1 MGYDISGVKNKERQ
15 REKLSADCGWKPAWE
30 QTDKNKAAI
39 NILKGKDEVESLDF
53 SNVLAEGK
61 YNTLSSKAEA
71 YLSYKADSDVNAA
84 GAKEVSLATSA
95 DNAKDGNFVNSVIT
109 DEDVWEGTIKFEKY
123 EDGVYKVVKVDKDGN
138 RVVMGYAD
146 EKSKQN
152 FYHGAAQEVKNSVKD
167 GSGVDKSGNNS
178 SKSTNTNISD
188 GDSDSNEVSKDN
200 KSTKKKGIDD
210 TEVSG
215 NGTTTSGG
223 NNNNNS
229 NLSGSDN
236 SSNNSSV
243 AAQKSAKEL
252 SAEIA
257 AARENLSK
265 AAKISDKITVS
276 EKKLGTLLEK
286 MQTENLSTDDLK
298 EVKKYYKDIY
308 KSYKNTLK
316 QREDDLKNGDLSKE
330 EKKVCKNDIKILE
343 EACSFFKS
351 KYYTV
356 EYDNDMKNQEA
367 VNYNSNIEIDNDA
380 LEKSMEK
387 VSLPSGV
394 HYQYDYKKYCE
405 LVGKDKAVS
414 PLDFYKAVKKKEGEC
429 SNIPETYLGDTGNT
443 DLLKRISDTDK
454 SLSTISKANGNDSS
468 ISVYS
473 NLYNY
478 YYYTQG
484 AEAAEK
490 YAIKMK
496 EQFNSINGTAEAIEK
511 NNMLTYDLNSGKG
524 GKLMAQIH
532 ALFDKMTYGAGN
544 VGTGAV
550 NAIKAIAGGKDQEV
564 QTQKDF
570 EKEYF
575 SQLLNERGSDFA
587 FINKYGE
594 TLGEMAT
601 YSVLAALTGPL
612 TAAGGGAAAAGEA
625 ATTASSGGAI
635 ASVTNFASK
644 GINSKL
650 AMASFQGLT
659 TFGNL
664 YHSTRVEGND
674 HESSF
679 NYAAISGISSTAFE
693 YIMGGIIFFG
703 KKAGK
708 YVAEASG
715 LAEALKTS
723 GIKDGLSKVGPS
735 IVFGLG
741 KDSLREGIQEVA
753 ETLLDALVLRNIIL
767 DEKSSW
773 EDIGKNVLES
783 FISGGFISMITN
795 TSHVAGSIA
804 MGAAEV
810 HDARSSRIKG
820 DINVEGNNG
829 SRSRI
834 KELQSDYDG
843 KSREYDKKKA
853 EFDAYEKKLDEEGI
867 GYTDRY
873 LDKTY
878 NEKLDELQQAENE
891 LELSKKKLEDVKLE
905 EQNNIQKKGNSD
917 ADLDNN
923 TEKHKHD
930 GEGIGI
936 SLNGKHDK
944 KRLSGVVNTLKSKLG
959 SLKGIETLKK
969 IKSTFDVSNTKE
981 KIKELQRDYENKKA
995 RFEEHENE
1003 LEEKGMGY
1011 SDRYVDE
1018 EYIKRFDELQLAK
1031 KKLELSKKKLKDV
1044 ELEEQKKIQKKDNSD
1059 IDLNSKKHNKKKLSG
1074 VINTLKSKLGSLK
1087 GIETLKKIKSAFD
1100 NSNSIEKIKELQ
1112 SDYDG
1117 KSRKYDKK
1125 KADELQQAK
1134 NELELSKKKLED
1146 VELEEQNNIQKKDN
1160 SDAKQSES
1168 VSSLRSLQRI
1178 SYEEIKDMNS
1188 NQIRKK
1194 FLKDVPILSDS
1205 ALVKKFAN
1213 IFAKKGRI
1221 DYKDLVYT
1229 ENKKPPTKEAIA
1241 AYDDYFSSPEI
1252 RQKLTQYDQDQGGY
1266 LRHYYTKEYPG
1277 FDKGINNRF
1286 YLNLEGNDVLKFNK
1300 LFVEECLSENLP
1312 FYFKSGVYSK
1322 KYFDTHKEIC
1332 SPKLLK
1338 RSDSVIIYCMKEDCG
1353 DMFRIIK
1360 KIQNE
1365 NPDISFLEPPLATG
1379 KVDVGIG
1386 YGFEMKYTSYNDRK
1400 AEEISGVLERVSK
1413 AFKEKYGNS
1422 NLETINEHFDDYLK
1436 MVNKKANELNCNSYL
1451 SEDDKELLSLSAA
1464 GDKSSVVGDKSNA
1477 VADIIAN
1484 KLVMQKI
1491 KLNNGKRFSSPS
1503 ELLDYVCRSMGDVG
1517 AERLYELYGKVTKKG
1532 KLDYDDWMFI
1542 TDKNNSREAVMS
1554 LYASSP
1560 TLNHFCNYIGTFLEN
1575 YSSNT
1580 SNKKF
1585 IDNRNYNIGETE
1597 RFFEKYRASDGTIG
1611 VDQGVIKGLVVYADS
1626 KGNEYS
1632 YQQVLAMCAAARK
1645 QGKPLPHFKTRI
1657 GNTEYFY
1664 LKNKL
1669 ESLGFN
1675 YIDSQ
1680 VILDSIDVGFGACTD
1695 AATGDAI
1702 LNKFKSNP
1710 ELFQKTFG
1718 YSMYKKDKGK
1728 LKLNSSELLL
1738 DLYLFANDK
1747 KNGGNLFY
1755 TSADGKKNIDPMYIS
1770 YNVDSLGRDIL
1781 DGKKKRNF
1789 FGSYLAADEMTNNF
1803 LKSKSSKFEYYG
1815 DYIFRNLQETN
1826 RKSLNSLE
1834 LDNVIKKVDSAI
1846 NKGKSVTIGVCSDEK
1861 NPVKFIPLDKN
1872 RAIVKASKTEWG
1884 EGAGHEVCI
1893 IGKNKDGFIVS
1904 SWGGKYLIS
1913 FDDLSHGRIDIHSSD
1928 IKLI

>member
-1 MGYDISGVKNKERQ
+1 MGYDISGVKNAEHTKS
-15 REKLSADCGWKPAWE
+15 KSSGVSVDSSYWDNLKK
-30 QTDKNKAAI
+30 TDKSSRARI
-39 NILKGKDEVESLDF
+39 ISEGKDEVESFDVSYDF
-53 SNVLAEGK
+53 GEDK
-61 YNTLSSKAEA
+61 YDTLSSKGEA

-152 FYHGAAQEVKNSVKD
+152 FYHGAAQEVKNSGKD
-167 GSGVDKSGNNS
+167 GSGVDKSGSNS

-257 AARENLSK
+257 AARESLSK
-265 AAKISDKITVS
+265 DAKISDKITVS

-343 EACSFFKS
+343 EACNFFKS

-414 PLDFYKAVKKKEGEC
+414 PLDFYKAVKKKGGEC
-429 SNIPETYLGDTGNT
+429 SNIPETYWGDTGIT

-496 EQFNSINGTAEAIEK
+496 EQFNSINGTAEALEK
-511 NNMLTYDLNSGKG
+511 NNMLTDDLNSGKG
-524 GKLMAQIH
+524 GKLAAQIH

-570 EKEYF
+570 EKETF
-575 SQLLNERGSDFA
+575 SQLLNERGSDFT

-625 ATTASSGGAI
+625 ATTASSSGAI

-650 AMASFQGLT
+650 AMSSFQGLT

-674 HESSF
+674 HESSL
-679 NYAAISGISSTAFE
+679 NYAAISGISSTALE
-693 YIMGGIIFFG
+693 YLIGGIEIFGKNAGEATLKASGFATEAANSGIKNALVKVGSSVGFNLGKETLQEGLQEGAETALDTLGLRKKFLDEESSWEDVKANIKEAIISGGIISLIMNTSR
-703 KKAGK
+703 AT
-708 YVAEASG
+708 SN
-715 LAEALKTS
+715 LALGAVETHDTRSSRVRSDTNVESSSSREKIKELKS
-723 GIKDGLSKVGPS
+723 
-735 IVFGLG
+735 
-741 KDSLREGIQEVA
+741 
-753 ETLLDALVLRNIIL
+753 NY
-767 DEKSSW
+767 DEKSSDY
-773 EDIGKNVLES
+773 ERK
-783 FISGGFISMITN
+783 
-795 TSHVAGSIA
+795 
-804 MGAAEV
+804 
-810 HDARSSRIKG
+810 K
-820 DINVEGNNG
+820 
-829 SRSRI
+829 
-834 KELQSDYDG
+834 SD
-843 KSREYDKKKA
+843 
-853 EFDAYEKKLDEEGI
+853 FDAYEKKLDEEEI
-867 GYTDRY
+867 SYTDRY

-917 ADLDNN
+917 A
-923 TEKHKHD
+923 
-930 GEGIGI
+930 
-936 SLNGKHDK
+936 
-944 KRLSGVVNTLKSKLG
+944 
-959 SLKGIETLKK
+959 
-969 IKSTFDVSNTKE
+969 
-981 KIKELQRDYENKKA
+981 
-995 RFEEHENE
+995 
-1003 LEEKGMGY
+1003 
-1011 SDRYVDE
+1011 
-1018 EYIKRFDELQLAK
+1018 
-1031 KKLELSKKKLKDV
+1031 
-1044 ELEEQKKIQKKDNSD
+1044 
-1059 IDLNSKKHNKKKLSG
+1059 
-1074 VINTLKSKLGSLK
+1074 
-1087 GIETLKKIKSAFD
+1087 
-1100 NSNSIEKIKELQ
+1100 
-1112 SDYDG
+1112 
-1117 KSRKYDKK
+1117 
-1125 KADELQQAK
+1125 
-1134 NELELSKKKLED
+1134 
-1146 VELEEQNNIQKKDN
+1146 
-1160 SDAKQSES
+1160 KQSES

-1205 ALVKKFAN
+1205 TLVKKFAN

-1252 RQKLTQYDQDQGGY
+1252 RQKLVQQDQGKY

-1332 SPKLLK
+1332 SSKLLK

-1386 YGFEMKYTSYNDRK
+1386 YGFERKYTSYNDRK
-1400 AEEISGVLERVSK
+1400 AVEISGVLERVSK

-1451 SEDDKELLSLSAA
+1451 SEDDKELLSLSAV

-1517 AERLYELYGKVTKKG
+1517 AERLYELYEKTTKKG
-1532 KLDYDDWMFI
+1532 KLDYDDLMFI
-1542 TDKNNSREAVMS
+1542 TDKNDSREAVKL
-1554 LYASSP
+1554 LYNSSP

-1575 YSSNT
+1575 YSGNT

-1585 IDNRNYNIGETE
+1585 IETGKYDIGEAE
-1597 RFFEKYRASDGTIG
+1597 RFFENYRSSDGSFG
-1611 VDQGVIKGLVVYADS
+1611 VDQGIIYNLCSYEGPDGKMYHYREVKEICNKARENGRTLPIFKKY
-1626 KGNEYS
+1626 GND
-1632 YQQVLAMCAAARK
+1632 
-1645 QGKPLPHFKTRI
+1645 
-1657 GNTEYFY
+1657 EYFS

-1669 ESLGFN
+1669 KKLGFN
-1675 YIDSQ
+1675 DSDASI
-1680 VILDSIDVGFGACTD
+1680 VLSSIDDFGACSY
-1695 AATGDAI
+1695 AAICNTI
-1702 LNKFKSNP
+1702 FNKFRKRP
-1710 ELFQKTFG
+1710 DLFEEAFG
-1718 YSMYKKDKGK
+1718 YSMYRKDNGK

-1747 KNGGNLFY
+1747 RNGGKFFY
-1755 TSADGKKNIDPMYIS
+1755 TNANGGKNIDSIYKANVIDSVGRSILNGKEQFFFIS
-1770 YNVDSLGRDIL
+1770 DN
-1781 DGKKKRNF
+1781 NNN
-1789 FGSYLAADEMTNNF
+1789 DEMINNF
-1803 LKSKSSKFEYYG
+1803 LKSKSSKLEYYG
-1815 DYIFRNLQETN
+1815 NYIFRNAFCSN
-1826 RKSLNSLE
+1826 RKPLNDIE
-1834 LDNVIKKVDSAI
+1834 VHYVIQTIKNEIKRGKALGLYVAHDENFPVTFSAM
-1846 NKGKSVTIGVCSDEK
+1846 
-1861 NPVKFIPLDKN
+1861 DKN
-1872 RAIVKASKTEWG
+1872 VSDVSTANWN
-1884 EGAGHEVCI
+1884 EGGAHDVGI
-1893 IGKNKDGFIVS
+1893 IGINKDGLIVS
-1904 SWGGKYLIS
+1904 SWGNKYLIS
-1913 FDDLSHGRIDIHSSD
+1913 FSDLANGRINIHSCD
-1928 IKLI
+1928 IKLV

>member
-1 MGYDISGVKNKERQ
+1 MGKYDISGVKND
-15 REKLSADCGWKPAWE
+15 KLAKSKSSGISADSSYWDNLKK
-30 QTDKNKAAI
+30 TDKSSRSRI
-39 NILKGKDEVESLDF
+39 ISEGKDEVENFDF
-53 SNVLAEGK
+53 SYDFGK
-61 YNTLSSKAEA
+61 DEYDTLSSKGEA

-146 EKSKQN
+146 EASKQN
-152 FYHGAAQEVKNSVKD
+152 FYRGAAQEVKNSAKD

-257 AARENLSK
+257 AAREGLSK
-265 AAKISDKITVS
+265 DAKISDKITVS

-496 EQFNSINGTAEAIEK
+496 EQFNSINGTAEALEK
-511 NNMLTYDLNSGKG
+511 NNMLTDDLNSGKG
-524 GKLMAQIH
+524 GKLAAQIH
-532 ALFDKMTYGAGN
+532 ALFYKMTYGAGN

-570 EKEYF
+570 EKETF
-575 SQLLNERGSDFA
+575 SQLLNERGSDFT

-625 ATTASSGGAI
+625 ATTASGGGAI

-650 AMASFQGLT
+650 AMSSFQGLT

-674 HESSF
+674 HESSL
-679 NYAAISGISSTAFE
+679 NYAAISGISSTALE
-693 YIMGGIIFFG
+693 YLIGGIEIFGKNAGEATLKASGFATEAANSGIKNALVKVGSSVGFNLGKETLQEGLQEGAETALDTLVLRKKFLDEESSWEDVKANIKEAIISGGIISLIMNTSR
-703 KKAGK
+703 AT
-708 YVAEASG
+708 SN
-715 LAEALKTS
+715 LALGAVETHDTRSSRVRSDTNVESSSSREKIRE
-723 GIKDGLSKVGPS
+723 IKS
-735 IVFGLG
+735 
-741 KDSLREGIQEVA
+741 
-753 ETLLDALVLRNIIL
+753 NY
-767 DEKSSW
+767 DEKSSDY
-773 EDIGKNVLES
+773 ERK
-783 FISGGFISMITN
+783 
-795 TSHVAGSIA
+795 
-804 MGAAEV
+804 
-810 HDARSSRIKG
+810 K
-820 DINVEGNNG
+820 
-829 SRSRI
+829 
-834 KELQSDYDG
+834 SD
-843 KSREYDKKKA
+843 
-853 EFDAYEKKLDEEGI
+853 FDAYEKKLDEEEVS
-867 GYTDRY
+867 YTDRY

-891 LELSKKKLEDVKLE
+891 LELSKKKLEDVEME
-905 EQNNIQKKGNSD
+905 EQNNIQKKDNSD

-995 RFEEHENE
+995 RFEERENE

-1031 KKLELSKKKLKDV
+1031 K
-1044 ELEEQKKIQKKDNSD
+1044 
-1059 IDLNSKKHNKKKLSG
+1059 
-1074 VINTLKSKLGSLK
+1074 
-1087 GIETLKKIKSAFD
+1087 
-1100 NSNSIEKIKELQ
+1100 
-1112 SDYDG
+1112 
-1117 KSRKYDKK
+1117 
-1125 KADELQQAK
+1125 
-1134 NELELSKKKLED
+1134 ELELSKKKLED
-1146 VELEEQNNIQKKDN
+1146 LELEEQNNIQKKGN

-1205 ALVKKFAN
+1205 TLVKKFAN

-1252 RQKLTQYDQDQGGY
+1252 RQKLVQQDQGKY

-1332 SPKLLK
+1332 SSKLLK

-1386 YGFEMKYTSYNDRK
+1386 YGFERKYTSYNDRK
-1400 AEEISGVLERVSK
+1400 AVEISGVLERVSK

-1451 SEDDKELLSLSAA
+1451 SEDDKELLSLSAV

-1517 AERLYELYGKVTKKG
+1517 AERLYELYEKATKKG
-1532 KLDYDDWMFI
+1532 KLDYDDLMFI
-1542 TDKNNSREAVMS
+1542 TDKNDSREAVKL
-1554 LYASSP
+1554 LYNSSP

-1575 YSSNT
+1575 YSGNT

-1585 IDNRNYNIGETE
+1585 IETGKYDIGEAE
-1597 RFFEKYRASDGTIG
+1597 RFFENYRSSDGSFG
-1611 VDQGVIKGLVVYADS
+1611 VDQGIIYNLCSYEGPDGKMYHYREVKEICNKARENGRTLPIFKKY
-1626 KGNEYS
+1626 GND
-1632 YQQVLAMCAAARK
+1632 
-1645 QGKPLPHFKTRI
+1645 
-1657 GNTEYFY
+1657 EYFS

-1669 ESLGFN
+1669 KKLGFN
-1675 YIDSQ
+1675 DRDASIVLS
-1680 VILDSIDVGFGACTD
+1680 SIDDFGACSY
-1695 AATGDAI
+1695 AAICNTI
-1702 LNKFKSNP
+1702 FNKFRNRP
-1710 ELFQKTFG
+1710 DLFEETFG
-1718 YSMYKKDKGK
+1718 YSMYRKDNGK

-1747 KNGGNLFY
+1747 RNGGKFFY
-1755 TSADGKKNIDPMYIS
+1755 TNANGGKNIDSIYKANVIDSVGRSILNGKEQFFFIS
-1770 YNVDSLGRDIL
+1770 D
-1781 DGKKKRNF
+1781 NF
-1789 FGSYLAADEMTNNF
+1789 NNDEMINNF
-1803 LKSKSSKFEYYG
+1803 LKSKSSKLEYYG
-1815 DYIFRNLQETN
+1815 NYIFRNAFCSN
-1826 RKSLNSLE
+1826 RKPLNDIE
-1834 LDNVIKKVDSAI
+1834 LHYVIQTIKNEIKR
-1846 NKGKSVTIGVCSDEK
+1846 GKALGLYVAHDENFPVT
-1861 NPVKFIPLDKN
+1861 FRAMDKN
-1872 RAIVKASKTEWG
+1872 VSDVSTANWN
-1884 EGAGHEVCI
+1884 EGGAHDVGI
-1893 IGKNKDGFIVS
+1893 IGINKDGLIVS
-1904 SWGGKYLIS
+1904 SWGNKYLIS
-1913 FDDLSHGRIDIHSSD
+1913 FSDLANGRINIHSCD
-1928 IKLI
+1928 IKLV

>member
-1 MGYDISGVKNKERQ
+1 MGYDISGVKNAEHTKS
-15 REKLSADCGWKPAWE
+15 KSSGVSVDSSYWDNLKK
-30 QTDKNKAAI
+30 TDKSSRARI
-39 NILKGKDEVESLDF
+39 ISEGKDEVESFDVSYDF
-53 SNVLAEGK
+53 GEDK
-61 YNTLSSKAEA
+61 YDTLSSKGEA

-152 FYHGAAQEVKNSVKD
+152 FYHGAAQEVKNSGKD
-167 GSGVDKSGNNS
+167 GSGVDKSGSNS

-265 AAKISDKITVS
+265 AAKISGKITVS

-496 EQFNSINGTAEAIEK
+496 EQFNSINGTAEALEK
-511 NNMLTYDLNSGKG
+511 NNMLTDDLNSGKG
-524 GKLMAQIH
+524 GKLAAQIH
-532 ALFDKMTYGAGN
+532 ALFYKMTYGAGN

-570 EKEYF
+570 EKETF
-575 SQLLNERGSDFA
+575 SQLLNERGSDFT

-625 ATTASSGGAI
+625 ATTASSSGAI

-650 AMASFQGLT
+650 AMSSFQGLT

-674 HESSF
+674 HESSL
-679 NYAAISGISSTAFE
+679 NYAAISGISSTALE
-693 YIMGGIIFFG
+693 YLIGGIEIFGKNAGEATLKASGFATEAANSGIKNALVKVGSSVGFNLGKETLQEGLQEGAETALDTLVLRKKFLDEESSWEDVKANIKEAIISGGIISLIMNTSR
-703 KKAGK
+703 AT
-708 YVAEASG
+708 SN
-715 LAEALKTS
+715 LALGAVETHDTRSSRVRSDTNVESSSSREKIKELKS
-723 GIKDGLSKVGPS
+723 
-735 IVFGLG
+735 
-741 KDSLREGIQEVA
+741 
-753 ETLLDALVLRNIIL
+753 NY
-767 DEKSSW
+767 DEKSSDY
-773 EDIGKNVLES
+773 ERK
-783 FISGGFISMITN
+783 
-795 TSHVAGSIA
+795 
-804 MGAAEV
+804 
-810 HDARSSRIKG
+810 K
-820 DINVEGNNG
+820 
-829 SRSRI
+829 
-834 KELQSDYDG
+834 SD
-843 KSREYDKKKA
+843 
-853 EFDAYEKKLDEEGI
+853 FDAYEKKLDEEEI
-867 GYTDRY
+867 SYTDRY

-917 ADLDNN
+917 ADLDSN
-923 TEKHKHD
+923 TRKHKHD
-930 GEGIGI
+930 GEGMGI
-936 SLNGKHDK
+936 SLTGEHDK
-944 KRLSGVVNTLKSKLG
+944 KKLSGVVNTLKSKLG

-995 RFEEHENE
+995 RFEERENE

-1031 KKLELSKKKLKDV
+1031 K
-1044 ELEEQKKIQKKDNSD
+1044 
-1059 IDLNSKKHNKKKLSG
+1059 
-1074 VINTLKSKLGSLK
+1074 
-1087 GIETLKKIKSAFD
+1087 
-1100 NSNSIEKIKELQ
+1100 
-1112 SDYDG
+1112 
-1117 KSRKYDKK
+1117 
-1125 KADELQQAK
+1125 
-1134 NELELSKKKLED
+1134 ELELSKKKLED
-1146 VELEEQNNIQKKDN
+1146 VKLEEQNNIQKKGN

-1205 ALVKKFAN
+1205 TLVKKFAN

-1252 RQKLTQYDQDQGGY
+1252 RQKLVQQDQGKY

-1332 SPKLLK
+1332 SSKLLK

-1386 YGFEMKYTSYNDRK
+1386 YGFERKYTSYNDRK
-1400 AEEISGVLERVSK
+1400 AVEISGVLERVSK

-1451 SEDDKELLSLSAA
+1451 SEDDKELLSLSAV

-1517 AERLYELYGKVTKKG
+1517 AERLYELYEKTTKKG
-1532 KLDYDDWMFI
+1532 KLDYDDLMFI
-1542 TDKNNSREAVMS
+1542 TDKNDSREAVKL
-1554 LYASSP
+1554 LYNSSP

-1575 YSSNT
+1575 YSGNT

-1585 IDNRNYNIGETE
+1585 IETGKYDIGEAE
-1597 RFFEKYRASDGTIG
+1597 RFFENHRSSDGSFG
-1611 VDQGVIKGLVVYADS
+1611 VDQGIIYNLCSYEGPDGKMYHYREVKEICNKARENGRTLPIFKKY
-1626 KGNEYS
+1626 GND
-1632 YQQVLAMCAAARK
+1632 
-1645 QGKPLPHFKTRI
+1645 
-1657 GNTEYFY
+1657 EYFS

-1669 ESLGFN
+1669 KKLGFN
-1675 YIDSQ
+1675 DSDASI
-1680 VILDSIDVGFGACTD
+1680 VLSSIDDFGACSY
-1695 AATGDAI
+1695 AAICNTI
-1702 LNKFKSNP
+1702 FNKFRKRP
-1710 ELFQKTFG
+1710 DLFEEAFG
-1718 YSMYKKDKGK
+1718 YSMYRKDNGK

-1747 KNGGNLFY
+1747 RNGGKFFY
-1755 TSADGKKNIDPMYIS
+1755 TNANGGKNIDSIYKANVIDSVGRSILNGKEQFFFIS
-1770 YNVDSLGRDIL
+1770 DN
-1781 DGKKKRNF
+1781 NNN
-1789 FGSYLAADEMTNNF
+1789 DEMINNF
-1803 LKSKSSKFEYYG
+1803 LKSKSSKLEYYG
-1815 DYIFRNLQETN
+1815 NYIFRNAFCSN
-1826 RKSLNSLE
+1826 RKPLNDIE
-1834 LDNVIKKVDSAI
+1834 LHYVIQTIKNEIKRGKALGLYVAHDENFPVTFSAM
-1846 NKGKSVTIGVCSDEK
+1846 
-1861 NPVKFIPLDKN
+1861 DKN
-1872 RAIVKASKTEWG
+1872 VSDVSTANWN
-1884 EGAGHEVCI
+1884 EGGAHDVGI
-1893 IGKNKDGFIVS
+1893 IGINKDGLIVS
-1904 SWGGKYLIS
+1904 SWGNKYLIS
-1913 FDDLSHGRIDIHSSD
+1913 FSDLANGRINIHSCD
-1928 IKLI
+1928 IKLV

>member
-1 MGYDISGVKNKERQ
+1 MGYDISGVKNAEHTKS
-15 REKLSADCGWKPAWE
+15 KSSGVSVDSSYWDNLKK
-30 QTDKNKAAI
+30 TDKSSRARI
-39 NILKGKDEVESLDF
+39 ISEGKDEVESFDVSYDF
-53 SNVLAEGK
+53 GEDK
-61 YNTLSSKAEA
+61 YDTLSSKGEA

-152 FYHGAAQEVKNSVKD
+152 FYHGAAQEVKNSGKD
-167 GSGVDKSGNNS
+167 GSGVDKSGSNS

-257 AARENLSK
+257 AARESLSK
-265 AAKISDKITVS
+265 DAKISDKITVS

-343 EACSFFKS
+343 EACNFFKS

-414 PLDFYKAVKKKEGEC
+414 PLDFYKAVKKKGGEC
-429 SNIPETYLGDTGNT
+429 SNIPETYWGDTGIT

-496 EQFNSINGTAEAIEK
+496 EQFNSINGTAEALEK
-511 NNMLTYDLNSGKG
+511 NNMLTDDLNSGKG
-524 GKLMAQIH
+524 GKLAAQIH
-532 ALFDKMTYGAGN
+532 ALFYKMTYGAGN

-570 EKEYF
+570 EKETF
-575 SQLLNERGSDFA
+575 SQLLNERGSDFT

-625 ATTASSGGAI
+625 ATTASSSGAI

-650 AMASFQGLT
+650 AMSSFQGLT

-674 HESSF
+674 HESSL
-679 NYAAISGISSTAFE
+679 NYAAISGISSTALE
-693 YIMGGIIFFG
+693 YLIGGIEIFGKNAGEATLKASGFATEAANSGIKNALVKVGSSVGFNLGKETLQEGLQEGAETALDTLGLRKKFLDEESSWEDVKANIKEAIISGGIISLIMNTSR
-703 KKAGK
+703 AT
-708 YVAEASG
+708 SN
-715 LAEALKTS
+715 LALGAVETHDTRSSRVRSDTNVESSSSREKIKELKS
-723 GIKDGLSKVGPS
+723 
-735 IVFGLG
+735 
-741 KDSLREGIQEVA
+741 
-753 ETLLDALVLRNIIL
+753 NY
-767 DEKSSW
+767 DEKSSDY
-773 EDIGKNVLES
+773 ERK
-783 FISGGFISMITN
+783 
-795 TSHVAGSIA
+795 
-804 MGAAEV
+804 
-810 HDARSSRIKG
+810 K
-820 DINVEGNNG
+820 
-829 SRSRI
+829 
-834 KELQSDYDG
+834 SD
-843 KSREYDKKKA
+843 
-853 EFDAYEKKLDEEGI
+853 FDAYEKKLDEEEI
-867 GYTDRY
+867 SYTDRY

-917 ADLDNN
+917 A
-923 TEKHKHD
+923 
-930 GEGIGI
+930 
-936 SLNGKHDK
+936 
-944 KRLSGVVNTLKSKLG
+944 
-959 SLKGIETLKK
+959 
-969 IKSTFDVSNTKE
+969 
-981 KIKELQRDYENKKA
+981 
-995 RFEEHENE
+995 
-1003 LEEKGMGY
+1003 
-1011 SDRYVDE
+1011 
-1018 EYIKRFDELQLAK
+1018 
-1031 KKLELSKKKLKDV
+1031 
-1044 ELEEQKKIQKKDNSD
+1044 
-1059 IDLNSKKHNKKKLSG
+1059 
-1074 VINTLKSKLGSLK
+1074 
-1087 GIETLKKIKSAFD
+1087 
-1100 NSNSIEKIKELQ
+1100 
-1112 SDYDG
+1112 
-1117 KSRKYDKK
+1117 
-1125 KADELQQAK
+1125 
-1134 NELELSKKKLED
+1134 
-1146 VELEEQNNIQKKDN
+1146 
-1160 SDAKQSES
+1160 KQSES

-1205 ALVKKFAN
+1205 TLVKKFAN

-1252 RQKLTQYDQDQGGY
+1252 RQKLVQQDQGKY

-1332 SPKLLK
+1332 SSKLLK

-1386 YGFEMKYTSYNDRK
+1386 YGFERKYTSYNDRK
-1400 AEEISGVLERVSK
+1400 AVEISGVLERVSK

-1451 SEDDKELLSLSAA
+1451 SEDDKELLSLSAV

-1517 AERLYELYGKVTKKG
+1517 AERLYELYEKTTKKG
-1532 KLDYDDWMFI
+1532 KLDYDDLMFI
-1542 TDKNNSREAVMS
+1542 TDKNDSREAVKL
-1554 LYASSP
+1554 LYNSSP

-1575 YSSNT
+1575 YSGNT

-1585 IDNRNYNIGETE
+1585 IETGKYDIGEAE
-1597 RFFEKYRASDGTIG
+1597 RFFENYRSSDGSFG
-1611 VDQGVIKGLVVYADS
+1611 VDQGIIYNLCSYEGPDGKMYHYREVKEICNKARENGRTLPIFKKY
-1626 KGNEYS
+1626 GND
-1632 YQQVLAMCAAARK
+1632 
-1645 QGKPLPHFKTRI
+1645 
-1657 GNTEYFY
+1657 EYFS

-1669 ESLGFN
+1669 KKLGFN
-1675 YIDSQ
+1675 DRDASIVLS
-1680 VILDSIDVGFGACTD
+1680 SIDDFGACSY
-1695 AATGDAI
+1695 AAICNTI
-1702 LNKFKSNP
+1702 FNKFRKRP
-1710 ELFQKTFG
+1710 DLFEEAFG
-1718 YSMYKKDKGK
+1718 YSMYRKDNGK

-1747 KNGGNLFY
+1747 RNGGKFFY
-1755 TSADGKKNIDPMYIS
+1755 TNANGGKNIDSIYKANVIDSVGRSILNGKEQFFFIS
-1770 YNVDSLGRDIL
+1770 DN
-1781 DGKKKRNF
+1781 NNN
-1789 FGSYLAADEMTNNF
+1789 DEMINNF
-1803 LKSKSSKFEYYG
+1803 LKSKSSKLEYYG
-1815 DYIFRNLQETN
+1815 NYIFRNAFCSN
-1826 RKSLNSLE
+1826 RKPLNDIE
-1834 LDNVIKKVDSAI
+1834 VHYVIQTIKNEIKRGKALGLYVAHDENFPVTFSAM
-1846 NKGKSVTIGVCSDEK
+1846 
-1861 NPVKFIPLDKN
+1861 DKN
-1872 RAIVKASKTEWG
+1872 VSDVSTANWN
-1884 EGAGHEVCI
+1884 EGGAHDVGI
-1893 IGKNKDGFIVS
+1893 IGINKDGLIVS
-1904 SWGGKYLIS
+1904 SWGNKYLIS
-1913 FDDLSHGRIDIHSSD
+1913 FSDLANGRINIHSCD
-1928 IKLI
+1928 IKLV

>member
-1 MGYDISGVKNKERQ
+1 MGYDISGVKNAEHTKS
-15 REKLSADCGWKPAWE
+15 KSSGVSVDSSYWDNLKK
-30 QTDKNKAAI
+30 TDKSSRARI
-39 NILKGKDEVESLDF
+39 ISEGKDEVESFDVSYDF
-53 SNVLAEGK
+53 GEDK
-61 YNTLSSKAEA
+61 YDTLSSKGEA

-152 FYHGAAQEVKNSVKD
+152 FYHGAAQEVKNSGKD
-167 GSGVDKSGNNS
+167 GSGVDKSGSNS

-265 AAKISDKITVS
+265 AAKISGKITVS

-496 EQFNSINGTAEAIEK
+496 EQFNSINGTAEALEK
-511 NNMLTYDLNSGKG
+511 NNMLTDDLNSGKG
-524 GKLMAQIH
+524 GKLAAQIH
-532 ALFDKMTYGAGN
+532 ALFYKMTYGAGN

-570 EKEYF
+570 EKETF
-575 SQLLNERGSDFA
+575 SQLLNERGSDFT

-625 ATTASSGGAI
+625 ATTASSSGAI

-650 AMASFQGLT
+650 AMSSFQGLT

-674 HESSF
+674 HESSL
-679 NYAAISGISSTAFE
+679 NYAAISGISSTALE
-693 YIMGGIIFFG
+693 YLIGGIEIFGKNAGEATLKASGFATEAANSGIKNALVKVGSSVGFNLGKETLQEGLQEGAETALDTLVLRKKFLDEESSWEDVKANIKEAIISGGIISLIMNTSR
-703 KKAGK
+703 AT
-708 YVAEASG
+708 SN
-715 LAEALKTS
+715 LALGAVETHDTRSSRVRSDTNVESSSSREKIKELKS
-723 GIKDGLSKVGPS
+723 
-735 IVFGLG
+735 
-741 KDSLREGIQEVA
+741 
-753 ETLLDALVLRNIIL
+753 NY
-767 DEKSSW
+767 DEKSSDY
-773 EDIGKNVLES
+773 ERK
-783 FISGGFISMITN
+783 
-795 TSHVAGSIA
+795 
-804 MGAAEV
+804 
-810 HDARSSRIKG
+810 K
-820 DINVEGNNG
+820 
-829 SRSRI
+829 
-834 KELQSDYDG
+834 SD
-843 KSREYDKKKA
+843 
-853 EFDAYEKKLDEEGI
+853 FDAYEKKLDEEEI
-867 GYTDRY
+867 SYTDRY

-944 KRLSGVVNTLKSKLG
+944 KKLSGVVNTLKSKLG

-995 RFEEHENE
+995 RFEERENE

-1031 KKLELSKKKLKDV
+1031 K
-1044 ELEEQKKIQKKDNSD
+1044 
-1059 IDLNSKKHNKKKLSG
+1059 
-1074 VINTLKSKLGSLK
+1074 
-1087 GIETLKKIKSAFD
+1087 
-1100 NSNSIEKIKELQ
+1100 
-1112 SDYDG
+1112 
-1117 KSRKYDKK
+1117 
-1125 KADELQQAK
+1125 
-1134 NELELSKKKLED
+1134 ELELSKKKLED
-1146 VELEEQNNIQKKDN
+1146 VKLEEQNNIQKKGN

-1205 ALVKKFAN
+1205 TLVKKFAN

-1252 RQKLTQYDQDQGGY
+1252 RQKLVQQDQGKY

-1332 SPKLLK
+1332 SSKLLK

-1386 YGFEMKYTSYNDRK
+1386 YGFERKYTSYNDRK
-1400 AEEISGVLERVSK
+1400 AVEISGVLERVSK

-1451 SEDDKELLSLSAA
+1451 SEDDKELLSLSAV

-1517 AERLYELYGKVTKKG
+1517 AERLYELYEKTTKKG
-1532 KLDYDDWMFI
+1532 KLDYDDLMFI
-1542 TDKNNSREAVMS
+1542 TDKNDSREAVKL
-1554 LYASSP
+1554 LYNSSP

-1575 YSSNT
+1575 YSGNT

-1585 IDNRNYNIGETE
+1585 IETGKYDIGEAE
-1597 RFFEKYRASDGTIG
+1597 RFFENHRSSDGSFG
-1611 VDQGVIKGLVVYADS
+1611 VDQGIIYNLCSYEGPDGKMYHYREVKEICNKARENGRTLPIFKKY
-1626 KGNEYS
+1626 GND
-1632 YQQVLAMCAAARK
+1632 
-1645 QGKPLPHFKTRI
+1645 
-1657 GNTEYFY
+1657 EYFS

-1669 ESLGFN
+1669 KKLGFN
-1675 YIDSQ
+1675 DSDASI
-1680 VILDSIDVGFGACTD
+1680 VLSSIDDFGACSY
-1695 AATGDAI
+1695 AAICNTI
-1702 LNKFKSNP
+1702 FNKFRKRP
-1710 ELFQKTFG
+1710 DLFEEAFG
-1718 YSMYKKDKGK
+1718 YSMYRKDNGK

-1747 KNGGNLFY
+1747 RNGGKFFY
-1755 TSADGKKNIDPMYIS
+1755 TNANGGKNIDSIYKANVIDSVGRSILNGKEQFFFIS
-1770 YNVDSLGRDIL
+1770 DN
-1781 DGKKKRNF
+1781 NNN
-1789 FGSYLAADEMTNNF
+1789 DEMINNF
-1803 LKSKSSKFEYYG
+1803 LKSKSSKLEYYG
-1815 DYIFRNLQETN
+1815 NYIFRNAFCSN
-1826 RKSLNSLE
+1826 RKPLNDIE
-1834 LDNVIKKVDSAI
+1834 LHYVIQTIKNEIKRGKALGLYVAHDENFPVTFSAM
-1846 NKGKSVTIGVCSDEK
+1846 
-1861 NPVKFIPLDKN
+1861 DKN
-1872 RAIVKASKTEWG
+1872 VSDVSTANWN
-1884 EGAGHEVCI
+1884 EGGAHDVGI
-1893 IGKNKDGFIVS
+1893 IGINKDGLIVS
-1904 SWGGKYLIS
+1904 SWGNKYLIS
-1913 FDDLSHGRIDIHSSD
+1913 FSDLANGRINIHSCD
-1928 IKLI
+1928 IKLV

>member
-429 SNIPETYLGDTGNT
+429 SNIPETYWGDTGNT

-496 EQFNSINGTAEAIEK
+496 EQFNSINGTAEALEK
-511 NNMLTYDLNSGKG
+511 NNMLTDDLNSGKG
-524 GKLMAQIH
+524 GKLAAQIH

-625 ATTASSGGAI
+625 ATTASSSGAI

-650 AMASFQGLT
+650 ALASFQGLT

-674 HESSF
+674 HESSL
-679 NYAAISGISSTAFE
+679 NYAAISGVSSTVLE
-693 YIMGGIIFFG
+693 YLIGGIGILG
-703 KKAGK
+703 KNAGNAALK
-708 YVAEASG
+708 ASG
-715 LAEALKTS
+715 FAAALENS
-723 GIKDGLSKVGPS
+723 GIKNALVKVGS
-735 IVFGLG
+735 SVGFNLG
-741 KDSLREGIQEVA
+741 KEALQEGLQEGA
-753 ETLLDALVLRNIIL
+753 ETALDTLALRKKFL
-767 DEKSSW
+767 DEESSW
-773 EDIGKNVLES
+773 EDVKANIKEAI
-783 FISGGFISMITN
+783 ISGGIISLIMN
-795 TSHVAGSIA
+795 TSHVTSNLTL
-804 MGAAEV
+804 GAVEA
-810 HDARSSRIKG
+810 HDNRSSRVRS
-820 DINVEGNNG
+820 DTNVESSN
-829 SRSRI
+829 SIEKI

-867 GYTDRY
+867 SYTDRY
-873 LDKTY
+873 A
-878 NEKLDELQQAENE
+878 DEN
-891 LELSKKKLEDVKLE
+891 
-905 EQNNIQKKGNSD
+905 
-917 ADLDNN
+917 
-923 TEKHKHD
+923 
-930 GEGIGI
+930 
-936 SLNGKHDK
+936 
-944 KRLSGVVNTLKSKLG
+944 
-959 SLKGIETLKK
+959 
-969 IKSTFDVSNTKE
+969 
-981 KIKELQRDYENKKA
+981 Y
-995 RFEEHENE
+995 
-1003 LEEKGMGY
+1003 M
-1011 SDRYVDE
+1011 
-1018 EYIKRFDELQLAK
+1018 
-1031 KKLELSKKKLKDV
+1031 
-1044 ELEEQKKIQKKDNSD
+1044 
-1059 IDLNSKKHNKKKLSG
+1059 
-1074 VINTLKSKLGSLK
+1074 
-1087 GIETLKKIKSAFD
+1087 
-1100 NSNSIEKIKELQ
+1100 
-1112 SDYDG
+1112 
-1117 KSRKYDKK
+1117 K

>member
-1 MGYDISGVKNKERQ
+1 MGYDISGVKNAEHTKS
-15 REKLSADCGWKPAWE
+15 KSSGVSVDSSYWDNLKK
-30 QTDKNKAAI
+30 TDKSSI
-39 NILKGKDEVESLDF
+39 ISEGKDEVENFDF
-53 SNVLAEGK
+53 SYDFGEDK
-61 YNTLSSKAEA
+61 YDTLSYKGEA

-693 YIMGGIIFFG
+693 YIMGGIIFLG

-741 KDSLREGIQEVA
+741 KDSLREGIQEGA

-1386 YGFEMKYTSYNDRK
+1386 YGFERKYTSYNDRK

>member
-1 MGYDISGVKNKERQ
+1 MGYDISGVKNAEHTKS
-15 REKLSADCGWKPAWE
+15 KSSGVSVDSSYWDNLKK
-30 QTDKNKAAI
+30 TDKSSI
-39 NILKGKDEVESLDF
+39 ISEGKDEVENFDF
-53 SNVLAEGK
+53 SYDFGEDK
-61 YNTLSSKAEA
+61 YDTLSYKGEA

-229 NLSGSDN
+229 NLYGSDN

-693 YIMGGIIFFG
+693 YIMGGIIFLG

-741 KDSLREGIQEVA
+741 KDSLREGIQEGA

-829 SRSRI
+829 SRSR
-834 KELQSDYDG
+834 
-843 KSREYDKKKA
+843 
-853 EFDAYEKKLDEEGI
+853 
-867 GYTDRY
+867 
-873 LDKTY
+873 
-878 NEKLDELQQAENE
+878 
-891 LELSKKKLEDVKLE
+891 
-905 EQNNIQKKGNSD
+905 
-917 ADLDNN
+917 
-923 TEKHKHD
+923 
-930 GEGIGI
+930 
-936 SLNGKHDK
+936 
-944 KRLSGVVNTLKSKLG
+944 
-959 SLKGIETLKK
+959 
-969 IKSTFDVSNTKE
+969 
-981 KIKELQRDYENKKA
+981 IKELQRDYENKKA

>member
-693 YIMGGIIFFG
+693 YIMGGIIFLG

-834 KELQSDYDG
+834 KELQS
-843 KSREYDKKKA
+843 
-853 EFDAYEKKLDEEGI
+853 
-867 GYTDRY
+867 
-873 LDKTY
+873 
-878 NEKLDELQQAENE
+878 
-891 LELSKKKLEDVKLE
+891 
-905 EQNNIQKKGNSD
+905 
-917 ADLDNN
+917 
-923 TEKHKHD
+923 
-930 GEGIGI
+930 
-936 SLNGKHDK
+936 
-944 KRLSGVVNTLKSKLG
+944 
-959 SLKGIETLKK
+959 
-969 IKSTFDVSNTKE
+969 
-981 KIKELQRDYENKKA
+981 DYENKKA